1 VNEDDRALLLL
12 FLAGEPF
19 HPLCGRENEQ
29 GDQCDDAKEN
39 KQQNGKGHVSSFYT
53 VAMKYC
59 YAESPIGSLLIAG
72 DDEAIHLIGFT
83 KNGKPQKPEAGWS
96 PSTTGALAEAV
107 RQLREYFAGTRR
119 DFDLPL
125 APEGTDFQRKVWRKL
140 QEIPYG
146 ETISYGEL
154 AKRVGNPKASRAVG
168 SANGKNRI
176 PIVIPCH
183 RVIAGDGGLGGFG
196 GGLTTKE
203 KLLALEGKKLALAA
217 F

>member
-1 VNEDDRALLLL
+1 
-12 FLAGEPF
+12 
-19 HPLCGRENEQ
+19 
-29 GDQCDDAKEN
+29 
-39 KQQNGKGHVSSFYT
+39 
-53 VAMKYC
+53 M
-59 YAESPIGSLLIAG
+59 
-72 DDEAIHLIGFT
+72 
-83 KNGKPQKPEAGWS
+83 
-96 PSTTGALAEAV
+96 
-107 RQLREYFAGTRR
+107 
-119 DFDLPL
+119 
-125 APEGTDFQRKVWRKL
+125 WRKL

-203 KLLALEGKKLALAA
+203 KLLALEGQEAGTGARYAVIGPSPRESAVTICSLSSSAA
-217 F
+217 TTEESRDSL